1 MNGGQPPQLPPSPA
15 MGALQALR
23 QAPQDD
29 SDAEQMPMG
38 TDKNTKEIF
47 IDRTLFNKFKAK
59 KGDRVIIEGTVT
71 TTGISVGITPDSVE
85 PDKSDKDAEDDD
97 KDMDE
102 DLDDDAPDDVDT
114 TDSESPK

>member
-1 MNGGQPPQLPPSPA
+1 MIDS
-15 MGALQALR
+15 ALR
-23 QAPQDD
+23 LT
-29 SDAEQMPMG
+29 G
-38 TDKNTKEIF
+38 TDIELKNLMTLVARFSPHIYCSSLAGFCRIIF
-47 IDRTLFNKFKAK
+47 DRQSAVSFFLEAPLWK
-59 KGDRVIIEGTVT
+59 
-71 TTGISVGITPDSVE
+71 ITPDSVE